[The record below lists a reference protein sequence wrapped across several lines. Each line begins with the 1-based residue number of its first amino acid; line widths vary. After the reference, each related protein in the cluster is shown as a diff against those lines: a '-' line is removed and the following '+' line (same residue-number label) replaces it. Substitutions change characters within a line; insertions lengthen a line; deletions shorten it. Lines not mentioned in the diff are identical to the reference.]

1 MTEPPHIRDYRRAAV
16 TITAAD
22 PDGLQANQG
31 FNVTVEAAATNN
43 APVAQGTIPGSS
55 LAIGGTS
62 TIDAAG
68 YFSDADGDELTYT
81 GASSNEGVATVS
93 MDGSSATITAV
104 AAGDAV
110 ITITASD
117 GSASASQGFTVTVA
131 AAPRNNPPVAVGT
144 IPGSSLAIGGSST
157 IDAAGYFSDAD
168 GDELTYTGSSS
179 NEAVATVAMD
189 GSSATITAV
198 AAGDAVITITASDG
212 SASVSQGFRVDV
224 NAGPK
229 AATVVISRLLDEN
242 RNQISDP
249 TGISG
254 TIYAVLDVQSNDE
267 TWNEIGLTLNGETV
281 TPMCRGSA
289 SADVAVGPGLA
300 AAGQVEIECRL
311 QTNAVEGECVGMPL
325 DPMYANGAYELGA
338 FLTTDADARRE
349 VVATQPIA
357 LKNSNFVTIAHV
369 PGNRSE
375 VGTHTDGLTFYGG
388 PSTAEGNAN
397 MFHAC
402 PVAYDGTEVGKMQL
416 GSMLTDTARPDPNP
430 VDGPRVSFRNP
441 AGGSYYPS
449 IEAPFTWTISTA
461 HNRTNNHRVE
471 NVPGETEHW
480 IVNDGQILDPNGLDI
495 SASFRS
501 DGMAKYGPLHFDF
514 KAPVAGEGSEVVI
527 AAANVG
533 SADWVSTAPQFYRAS
548 GGSSARRFRIT
559 DLSDMGVGHVYGTTS
574 AIAVGDW
581 SAGTN
586 ADTRASTAF
595 TALEGLENVT
605 HVSQLPEEDARV
617 DGVADGGGVDTYVAE
632 VQSIADRLG
641 NSTWL
646 GSRRIRSATH
656 FGVDH
661 TGPEISRE
669 RPSESLVLSTNML
682 YFEVEDP
689 RLATGEDGS
698 GLTRSVIAWAGGSA
712 PNSSSTYWTG
722 SATVDANGVA
732 AIDITPGTNARFA
745 REASHTVFAWTPD
758 EAGNGASTSFTFVR
772 DQTPPDLSLSAV
784 PSNFGSTTAK
794 SVSVTVAGTLN
805 DATEIRRAFLSI
817 HEGAT
822 CTAAD
827 PLEGSQVS
835 GPVRR
840 LDNGTNMIEFSE
852 VFTVKQG
859 DHAGPTT
866 YCFFLTAEDDARDAD
881 DRAFANAYNASEDRS
896 THGDVISTFAVG
908 WPEGEPPP
916 PPGPTFEFMNV
927 DGTDIDGPLEVTEG
941 DVGTMYA
948 VKLDIPEGGAA
959 PTATAPLSVDV
970 EGSSGVNVSRSTLTW
985 PTDVTDATADTL
997 VVTVTT
1003 AHDLDIVDDPGSV
1016 SHSATG
1022 YDDATLP
1029 VLSKD
1034 EDYAITVDVASIN
1047 EDDGPTEVTVTVT
1060 GGVGPSSDAGTF
1072 EVTIGPDTNS
1082 GADAAD
1088 FEGGSPTPGTV
1099 TVPIAAGMVTGSAK
1113 VMIDAADDVLD
1124 DEANERITLTGP
1136 RTDPNAL
1143 TYFVPASIMIVDDDP
1158 DVTLALDVT
1167 EVNEDAGTV
1176 TVEITATADAPV
1188 DGITTFTLAL
1198 TGTATSGTDYVDPGA
1213 VTLRMDARAT
1223 TGSTSVTL
1231 AITDDADD
1239 ESNETIIFDDAD
1251 GAVVGAKTYSVS
1263 PVTLTIIDND
1273 DT

>member
-1 MTEPPHIRDYRRAAV
+1 M
-16 TITAAD
+16 
-22 PDGLQANQG
+22 
-31 FNVTVEAAATNN
+31 
-43 APVAQGTIPGSS
+43 AQGTIPGSS

-131 AAPRNNPPVAVGT
+131 AAPANNPPVAVGT

-189 GSSATITAV
+189 GSEATITAV

-212 SASVSQGFRVDV
+212 EASVSQGFRVDV

-357 LKNSNFVTIAHV
+357 LMNSNFVTIAHV

-430 VDGPRVSFRNP
+430 IEGPKVTFRNP
-441 AGGSYYPS
+441 AGGPLYPS

-461 HNRTNNHRVE
+461 HSRTGNSSVE
-471 NVPGETEHW
+471 NEAGENEHW
-480 IVNDGQILDPNGLDI
+480 IVNDGQILDPNGLDV

-501 DGMAKYGPLHFDF
+501 DGMAKLGPLHFDF

-527 AAANVG
+527 AAANAA
-533 SADWVSTAPQFYRAS
+533 SSTWASTEAQFYRAS
-548 GGSSARRFRIT
+548 GGSTARRFRIT

-646 GSRRIRSATH
+646 GSRRIRSASH

-698 GLTRSVIAWAGGSA
+698 GLTRSVTAWAGGSS
-712 PNSSSTYWTG
+712 PRSSSTYWTG

-758 EAGNGASTSFTFVR
+758 VAGNGASTSFTFVR

-817 HEGAT
+817 HEGTT

-859 DHAGPTT
+859 DDAGPTT

-896 THGDVISTFAVG
+896 THGDVISTFEVG
-908 WPEGEPPP
+908 WPAGPPPP
-916 PPGPTFEFMNV
+916 PPGPTFEFNTR
-927 DGTDIDGPLEVTEG
+927 TDDADP
-941 DVGTMYA
+941 A
-948 VKLDIPEGGAA
+948 
-959 PTATAPLSVDV
+959 TATAVEALSVG
-970 EGSSGVNVSRSTLTW
+970 EAATTGNVYHVTLK
-985 PTDVTDATADTL
+985 DAPASATYPLTL
-997 VVTVTT
+997 M
-1003 AHDLDIVDDPGSV
+1003 VDDPLNTMTVAPV
-1016 SHSATG
+1016 SGGTMMFASATDTVSLVVSNGHDLNITWEVHNLTHSATG
-1022 YDDATLP
+1022 FDDTPFPVTVMDDDFAITTDVVSVREDDDAVE
-1029 VLSKD
+1029 VL
-1034 EDYAITVDVASIN
+1034 
-1047 EDDGPTEVTVTVT
+1047 VTVKA
-1060 GGVGPSSDAGTF
+1060 GGTLTSQHAVSVD
-1072 EVTIGPDTNS
+1072 IGANAAS
-1082 GADAAD
+1082 GAVAAD
-1088 FEGGSPTPGTV
+1088 LTAGSGNIVNLILGTPTTARESSEP
-1099 TVPIAAGMVTGSAK
+1099 
-1113 VMIDAADDVLD
+1113 VMIDAADDAER
-1124 DEANERITLTGP
+1124 DEVGESI
-1136 RTDPNAL
+1136 AL
-1143 TYFVPASIMIVDDDP
+1143 TVSTSAEQGVYYEPASIAIIDDDP
-1158 DVTLALDVT
+1158 DVTLSLDMD
-1167 EVNEDAGTV
+1167 EVDEDAGTV
-1176 TVEITATADAPV
+1176 TVEITATADEAV
-1188 DGITTFTLAL
+1188 SGITTFELAL
-1198 TGTATSGTDYVDPGA
+1198 TGTATGGGTDYTPPA
-1213 VTLRMDARAT
+1213 TVTLRIDGGST
-1223 TGSTSVTL
+1223 SGSTSVTL
-1231 AITDDADD
+1231 TITDDGDD
-1239 ESNETIIFDDAD
+1239 ESNETIIFDDAN
-1251 GAVVGAKTYSVS
+1251 GAQAAVPGGGGKTYTVS